1 MTITNETKTRR
12 IDFAKLES
20 VREHYPSHRI
30 QIAIKTENIQ
40 THFDNYIWI
49 SSSDIEKF
57 LSELSILDEQRK
69 GQVTLESMS
78 PGELEL
84 TVKAIDGLGH
94 LSVTCYYIKED
105 RIDNDYSY
113 SIKVEFRIDPTSIPA
128 IKRELLELMN

>member
-12 IDFAKLES
+12 IDFAKSES

-40 THFDNYIWI
+40 THFDNHIWL

-57 LSELSILDEQRK
+57 LSELSILDEHRK

-84 TVKAIDGLGH
+84 TIKAIDNLGH
-94 LSVTCYYIKED
+94 LSVICHYIKED
-105 RIDNDYSY
+105 RVNNDYSY
-113 SIKVEFRIDPTSIPA
+113 TIRVEFRLDPTSITS
-128 IKRELLELMN
+128 IKNEFLKLMN